1 MYQTLYYQGI
11 KNYRIYNPGTKIGKK
26 AKFLCNFKKSLY
38 LCTRLT
44 AVKDL
49 HGSVKPRVK
58 PRMKATV
65 NEALT
70 LKNPSLMYQKT
81 FHWN

>member
-1 MYQTLYYQGI
+1 MYQTWYYQGI

-44 AVKDL
+44 AVKD
-49 HGSVKPRVK
+49 
-58 PRMKATV
+58 
-65 NEALT
+65 
-70 LKNPSLMYQKT
+70 
-81 FHWN
+81 